1 MISVSSSSIAPP
13 LKLWRHAA
21 DLTATRS
28 PRGRASPAEIIAKP
42 VTAHM
47 PKNIDRDIIPLLI
60 ANLLVLTS
68 IGIILSTD
76 YSMTNKHYVGSALI
90 LISTFLYFTYKK
102 VYIYIFGLTLI
113 IGTLNLIEIFYAS
126 FIFGIGPIEF
136 NPIFLTLLIMFLAFN
151 RKLIDQMFPEKLPTE
166 KSVADK
172 IAEKEKLI
180 KSYERKFQSKTE
192 SELIYIADEK
202 SEYVTEAKIASKNIL
217 RELYVL

>member
-1 MISVSSSSIAPP
+1 
-13 LKLWRHAA
+13 
-21 DLTATRS
+21 
-28 PRGRASPAEIIAKP
+28 
-42 VTAHM
+42 M

-68 IGIILSTD
+68 IGIILFTD

-90 LISTFLYFTYKK
+90 LISTVLYFTYKK
-102 VYIYIFGLTLI
+102 AYIYIFGLTLL
-113 IGTLNLIEIFYAS
+113 IGTLNMIEIFYAS

-136 NPIFLTLLIMFLAFN
+136 NPIFLTLLFMFLAFN
-151 RKLIDQMFPEKLPTE
+151 RKLIDQMFPQKLPTE
-166 KSVADK
+166 ISVAAK

-192 SELIYIADEK
+192 SELKYIADEK
-202 SEYVTEAKIASKNIL
+202 SEYVIEAKIASKNIL